1 MNNQVIRIVI
11 LHRTL
16 CTFMTST
23 KTKIEFNA
31 HPLRCKI
38 DPKELPEA
46 VWDTAKIILISKHL
60 IQLKIK

>member
-1 MNNQVIRIVI
+1 MNNQVIRIII
-11 LHRTL
+11 LLRTL
-16 CTFMTST
+16 CTSMTST

-31 HPLRCKI
+31 HLLRCKI

-46 VWDTAKIILISKHL
+46 VWDTDKIILISKHL

>member
-1 MNNQVIRIVI
+1 MNNLAIRIVI
-11 LHRTL
+11 LLRTL
-16 CTFMTST
+16 CTSMTST

-46 VWDTAKIILISKHL
+46 VWDLAKIILIFKHL

>member
-1 MNNQVIRIVI
+1 
-11 LHRTL
+11 
-16 CTFMTST
+16 MTRT

-31 HPLRCKI
+31 HLLRCKI

-46 VWDTAKIILISKHL
+46 VWDTDKIILISKHL